1 MADFV
6 WCKKEQCRLPS
17 FRCVLCTEPCDSA
30 DRTGAAADSLID
42 GLKRSGRYKERYVMK
57 RKETP
62 VSTNPE
68 ERAIPSQLTLKDGA
82 MFEAEKEPESER
94 KIFLLEDGKLLP
106 FAASDYSQSLLY
118 EVTESFSVECRL
130 VRPEDPDNLIY
141 EGKKPSKKTVPVII
155 AKGGDYRL
163 MGSWDEL
170 EAHPEHLV
178 EAVEVIGAVPVK
190 QVFVLKRK

>member
-6 WCKKEQCRLPS
+6 WCKKEQCRLPG

-57 RKETP
+57 RKMTP
-62 VSTNPE
+62 VGTNPE
-68 ERAIPSQLTLKDGA
+68 ERAIPSQLTLMDGA
-82 MFEAEKEPESER
+82 KVEEEKEPER

-106 FAASDYSQSLLY
+106 FAASEYSQSLLY

-130 VRPEDPDNLIY
+130 VRPEDPGNLIY
-141 EGKKPSKKTVPVII
+141 EGKKPSRKTVPVIV
-155 AKGGDYRL
+155 ARGGDYRL

-178 EAVEVIGAVPVK
+178 DADEVIGAVPVK

>member
-17 FRCVLCTEPCDSA
+17 FRCVLCAEPCDSA
-30 DRTGAAADSLID
+30 DRGSAAADSLID

-57 RKETP
+57 RKEPP
-62 VSTNPE
+62 VVGTNPE
-68 ERAIPSQLTLKDGA
+68 ERAVPSPLALQDGA
-82 MFEAEKEPESER
+82 MVAEEKEPER
-94 KIFLLEDGKLLP
+94 KVFLLEDGKLLP
-106 FAASDYSQSLLY
+106 FAASDYSQALLY

-130 VRPEDPDNLIY
+130 VRPEDPENLIY
-141 EGKKPSKKTVPVII
+141 EGKKPSKKTVPVIV